1 MTETKSISISVHS
14 PSKSDIKSM
23 NGNTRAMDKNSSPR
37 ASLLRNK
44 SEVQLKSNSL
54 LDKYFNRKDH
64 MDQIKRLLKETWIAT
79 SMLLK
84 FMLLQ
89 MLHMLVEVKKQAY
102 IIFQN
107 QPLLEFLL
115 LQAISS
121 KNFKKLEIQLLKKE

>member
-64 MDQIKRLLKETWIAT
+64 MDEIKRLLKEIPNHKLSNRLYNMVQEMYMDAEYRERT
-79 SMLLK
+79 STQMRDTILK
-84 FMLLQ
+84 L
-89 MLHMLVEVKKQAY
+89 
-102 IIFQN
+102 
-107 QPLLEFLL
+107 
-115 LQAISS
+115 
-121 KNFKKLEIQLLKKE
+121 